1 MEALKGE
8 NLITELKNKQIKLTN
23 YRVRFYTNN
32 YAYTSVM
39 LDKISIINVTY
50 YENIKFLHLAIIS
63 FASIFIA
70 LKLNLPFQL
79 PLALSVIF
87 YLMYIFNKEKVVYIN
102 STENK
107 SIKFSVSGLSTNEID
122 SFIDEIEKQS
132 FKLKKMIE

>member
-8 NLITELKNKQIKLTN
+8 NLIKELKNKSIKLTN
-23 YRVRFYTNN
+23 YRVRFYSSN

-50 YENIKFLHLAIIS
+50 YENIKYLHFAIIS

-87 YLMYIFNKEKVVYIN
+87 YLMYTFNKEKVVYIN

-132 FKLKKMIE
+132 FKLKEMIE